1 MAIVRQALG
10 SKERYE
16 INDHTLE
23 ETIGEYFNQKN
34 FEEDKIEKYIQKYG
48 DYFAW
53 GGAGNSFWEK
63 LEIGDIV
70 FFGRGS
76 RILFIGKISEV
87 PEKPDEELAKLLWG
101 EDTWSHI
108 YFLDSVI
115 NLKNVP
121 IPVSTFNT
129 VADYNKAAFFRG
141 LSIVKGITDDRKFL
155 LKFILESA
163 EYLERGVEQ

>member
-1 MAIVRQALG
+1 M
-10 SKERYE
+10 
-16 INDHTLE
+16 
-23 ETIGEYFNQKN
+23 
-34 FEEDKIEKYIQKYG
+34 
-48 DYFAW
+48 
-53 GGAGNSFWEK
+53 
-63 LEIGDIV
+63 
-70 FFGRGS
+70 
-76 RILFIGKISEV
+76 FIGKISEI